1 MVSYDPQ
8 DGPWKLVLRLY
19 FKEAITFFF
28 PNTAKLIDWN
38 HPPEFLDKEFQK
50 IAPDTK
56 TGRRFADQLVK
67 VQRKRGK
74 ELWLL
79 VHTEVQAAREAKFP
93 ERMFSYNLRIFD
105 IFHRPAIS
113 LAILCD
119 ADARWRPKKYGFDY
133 PDTSLS
139 FRFGMVKLLD
149 YRERWSELEA
159 STNPFAVVVMT
170 HLKAQETKKDKQS
183 RKEWKL
189 RLIRRLYE
197 RGYNRENIVNLFRFI
212 DWVMVLP
219 KSLDSSFWTE
229 LKTYEETRKVPYITS
244 VERIGFERGLKEGRQ
259 EGRQEAGRLILQRQ
273 LAGKFG
279 MLPEHLSTAVE
290 NISLEAVEPLA
301 IALLN
306 FSSIEDLE
314 AWLVQQHQS

>member
-8 DGPWKLVLRLY
+8 DGPWKLVLRIY
-19 FKEAITFFF
+19 FKEAIAFFF
-28 PNTAKLIDWN
+28 PDTAALIDWRQ
-38 HPPEFLDKEFQK
+38 PPEFLDKEFQQ
-50 IAPDTK
+50 IAPDTE

-67 VQRKRGK
+67 VKLKRGK

-79 VHTEVQAAREAKFP
+79 VHIEVQAARETKFA
-93 ERMFSYNLRIFD
+93 ERMLLYNLRIFD
-105 IFHRPAIS
+105 IFHRPATS

-119 ADARWRPKKYGFDY
+119 ANASWRPNQYGFEY
-133 PDTSLS
+133 PNTSLS
-139 FRFGMVKLLD
+139 FQFGMVKLLD
-149 YRERWSELEA
+149 YRDQWAALEE

-170 HLKAQETKKDKQS
+170 HLKMQETKKDKQS

-197 RGYNRENIVNLFRFI
+197 QGYNREDIVNLFRFI

-219 KSLDSSFWTE
+219 KGLERSFWTE

-244 VERIGFERGLKEGRQ
+244 VERIGFERGMKEGKE
-259 EGRQEAGRLILQRQ
+259 EGRKEAGKSIVQRLLVE
-273 LAGKFG
+273 KFG
-279 MLPEHLSTAVE
+279 TLPAHLSTAVDE
-290 NISLEAVEPLA
+290 LGPKKVESLA

-306 FSSIEDLE
+306 FSSIEELS
-314 AWLVQQHQS
+314 AWLAQQTTL

>member
-8 DGPWKLVLRLY
+8 DGPWKLVLRAY

-28 PNTAKLIDWN
+28 PETAKLIDWRK
-38 HPPEFLDKEFQK
+38 PPEFLDKEFQQ
-50 IAPDTK
+50 IAPETE

-79 VHTEVQAAREAKFP
+79 LHTEVQAAREAKFA
-93 ERMFSYNLRIFD
+93 ERMFLYSLRIFD
-105 IFHRPAIS
+105 IFRRPAIS

-119 ADARWRPKKYGFDY
+119 ANASWRPSEYSFGY

-139 FRFGMVKLLD
+139 FCFGVVKLLD
-149 YRERWSELEA
+149 YKERWAELEA
-159 STNPFAVVVMT
+159 SDNPFAVVVMT
-170 HLKAQETKKDKQS
+170 HLKAQETKQDKQS

-189 RLIRRLYE
+189 KLIRRLYE
-197 RGYNRENIVNLFRFI
+197 KGYNREDIVSLFRFI
-212 DWVMVLP
+212 DWMMVLP
-219 KSLDSSFWTE
+219 KGLDRSFWTE

-244 VERIGFERGLKEGRQ
+244 VERIGFERGLEEGRH
-259 EGRQEAGRLILQRQ
+259 EGKKSLLHRLLV
-273 LAGKFG
+273 GKFG
-279 MLPEHLSTAVE
+279 KLPEHLSSAVGLL
-290 NISLEAVEPLA
+290 SPEAIDALA

-314 AWLVQQHQS
+314 DWLAQRGG